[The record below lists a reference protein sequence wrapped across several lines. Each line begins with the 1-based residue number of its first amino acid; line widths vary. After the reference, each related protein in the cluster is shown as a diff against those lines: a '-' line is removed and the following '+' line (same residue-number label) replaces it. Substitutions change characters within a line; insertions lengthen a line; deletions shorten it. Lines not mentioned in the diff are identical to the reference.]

1 MLPLLWVI
9 KSSVLVSRKI
19 RFRTQNMPVFS
30 AIIIGMLA
38 MRRHILTFPKWDETS
53 IGFGEPSSSHEL
65 EGIGKEVTDVQMS
78 DYRAGIEI
86 EKDEEQI

>member
-1 MLPLLWVI
+1 
-9 KSSVLVSRKI
+9 
-19 RFRTQNMPVFS
+19 MPVFS